1 MTPRVASDSLK
12 LMYTQSLSPPD
23 IAVPGCH
30 GNSIEGGYK
39 VDQLHV
45 QYLPIKSWQKCAHF
59 ASVNVAQRRAQDASV
74 TGS

>member
-1 MTPRVASDSLK
+1 MSHDPKSGDSLK
-12 LMYTQSLSPPD
+12 LMYTQSLAPRD

-45 QYLPIKSWQKCAHF
+45 QYLPIKSCAHF
-59 ASVNVAQRRAQDASV
+59 ASVNVAQRRAQDAGV